1 MYARSLEP
9 SENVACRVLRAK
21 RNRKNRSRHRR
32 RVAGAGHRHFRDTAK
47 QVIDQAI
54 GDNKLN
60 EYLLYG
66 FASVLVFCGVAVL
79 VVGAYRGE
87 GLVALAGSISSGLFF
102 PAMNE
107 ARKICRE
114 NIAIRLLERPLSM
127 AETSHE
133 AADALKEFFLD
144 TFISRRANP

>member
-1 MYARSLEP
+1 MSGPDDEEEP
-9 SENVACRVLRAK
+9 EAQVPAPTT
-21 RNRKNRSRHRR
+21 RR
-32 RVAGAGHRHFRDTAK
+32 GRTPALPRTAK

-66 FASVLVFCGVAVL
+66 FASVLVLTGVAVL
-79 VVGAYRGE
+79 VVGAFRGE
-87 GLVALAGSISSGLFF
+87 GLVALAGGISSALFI

-107 ARKICRE
+107 ARKIRRE

-127 AETSHE
+127 AETAHE

-144 TFISRRANP
+144 TFISRRAKP

>member
-1 MYARSLEP
+1 VSGPEGEEE
-9 SENVACRVLRAK
+9 SEEQVPTQATRRGGRAPALP
-21 RNRKNRSRHRR
+21 R
-32 RVAGAGHRHFRDTAK
+32 TAE

-107 ARKICRE
+107 ARKIRRE